1 MTSNPADPTL
11 LAGRYRLAELLGRGG
26 MAEVYAAED
35 EVLRRR
41 VAVKVFRSGAAGA
54 EAPRVDAE
62 IRTIAGLRHPGV
74 VTVFDASTTGAGGPP
89 YIVMDLVPGP
99 TLAHR
104 LAGGPLTSA
113 DTAVLGSQLA
123 DVLAHVHAAGIVHR
137 DLKPANILLDAPTAG
152 APFTARLTDFG
163 IARLVDST
171 RLTTVGLTVG
181 TAGYLSPEQA
191 LGEPA
196 GPPSDIYSLGLVL
209 LECLTGRVAF
219 PGSGVATAGARLHRP
234 PEIPAELPDG
244 WPELL
249 AAMTA
254 RDPAARP
261 TAEQVYRQLAA
272 GRHRTAALP
281 VEQPAGPGLE
291 PTRRLPAPP
300 DAAAPPGAGAPSLN
314 RRLLVAAAAVLVLAV
329 LVLLLVAPPGRH
341 SGSADPR
348 PSYPS
353 VSGNLG
359 QHLRQLQGAV
369 G

>member
-1 MTSNPADPTL
+1 VTSNPADPGL

-41 VAVKVFRSGAAGA
+41 VAVKVFRDHAAGA

-74 VTVFDASTTGAGGPP
+74 VTVFDASTTGADGPP

-99 TLAHR
+99 TLAQR
-104 LAGGPLTSA
+104 LTSGPLTSA

-123 DVLAHVHAAGIVHR
+123 DVLTHVHAAGIVHR

-152 APFTARLTDFG
+152 APFTAKLTDFG
-163 IARLVDST
+163 IARLVDSA

-196 GPPSDIYSLGLVL
+196 GPPSDLYSLGLVL

-219 PGSGVATAGARLHRP
+219 PGSGVAAAGARLHRP
-234 PEIPAELPDG
+234 PEIPADLPDG
-244 WPELL
+244 WPALL

-261 TAEQVYRQLAA
+261 TAEQVYQQLVA
-272 GRHRTAALP
+272 RHHTAALP
-281 VEQPAGPGLE
+281 VDQPASPGSE
-291 PTRRLPAPP
+291 PTRRLPASSP
-300 DAAAPPGAGAPSLN
+300 AARVTTAPG
-314 RRLLVAAAAVLVLAV
+314 RRLLIAAGA
-329 LVLLLVAPPGRH
+329 VLLLVVLLLLVVRPGRH
-341 SGSADPR
+341 YGSANPT

-353 VSGNLG
+353 VSGSVG